1 MTAPSISN
9 QQLPPP
15 PYSKTDNLPTSN
27 YQLSLNGSV
36 QGQDQQVQ
44 AQGQAPELVSAAETL
59 TLLTRNATP
68 PSDADTVA
76 MDDAQSPVILP
87 PIHPQ
92 HQRHPIVS
100 TVSMVARH
108 PIVMNAVKYYE
119 TSKRNYPSF
128 NYAAGIVESAAIPLS
143 IILKPN

>member
-44 AQGQAPELVSAAETL
+44 AQVQDRHRSWFL
-59 TLLTRNATP
+59 
-68 PSDADTVA
+68 
-76 MDDAQSPVILP
+76 Q
-87 PIHPQ
+87 
-92 HQRHPIVS
+92 QR
-100 TVSMVARH
+100 
-108 PIVMNAVKYYE
+108 
-119 TSKRNYPSF
+119 
-128 NYAAGIVESAAIPLS
+128 L
-143 IILKPN
+143 

>member
-1 MTAPSISN
+1 M
-9 QQLPPP
+9 
-15 PYSKTDNLPTSN
+15 
-27 YQLSLNGSV
+27 

-44 AQGQAPELVSAAETL
+44 AQGTGTGLVSAAETL

-87 PIHPQ
+87 PPTT
-92 HQRHPIVS
+92 QRHPIVS

-143 IILKPN
+143 IILKQIKHKTSNKTSLSCIFN

>member
-27 YQLSLNGSV
+27 YQPSLNGSV

-87 PIHPQ
+87 QYTHNTKDIQLYLLFPWLLDTQ
-92 HQRHPIVS
+92 
-100 TVSMVARH
+100 
-108 PIVMNAVKYYE
+108 
-119 TSKRNYPSF
+119 
-128 NYAAGIVESAAIPLS
+128 L
-143 IILKPN
+143 